1 MRHKLLPTNP
11 PLSDGFSLRPRR
23 AEAEKQRQEASHARW
38 AACQDHK
45 TWLAEKTWRKQVR
58 FLPAVYEGVWSFAWF
73 DVPIFGAILVYII
86 TFFQERTKRRYI
98 NPLSW
103 RRGARWSKKGSIHLS
118 FGLRKEEEW
127 GDSTKSQGGRCCRR
141 SQESRGGKTT
151 KLRPTVNQQ
160 GGKKRCIFLHPKKIR
175 AEQENHPFEEENIY
189 IISKAPCFLAFF
201 FRCLFLLGCSVGRQ
215 IGVYLKLNICRSPS
229 SILLDKDSVW

>member
-1 MRHKLLPTNP
+1 MSHKLLPTNP

-58 FLPAVYEGVWSFAWF
+58 FLPAVWMEVLLQVLPGLMYRYWSYLGIYHHIFSRTNKKKIYKSIIMEKGGPRV
-73 DVPIFGAILVYII
+73 DQKKSVPFTWVSGIFWNSFWHI
-86 TFFQERTKRRYI
+86 FWHSF
-98 NPLSW
+98 
-103 RRGARWSKKGSIHLS
+103 WS
-118 FGLRKEEEW
+118 RKEEEW

-151 KLRPTVNQQ
+151 KLRRPTVNESK
-160 GGKKRCIFLHPKKIR
+160 GKKDVFFLHP
-175 AEQENHPFEEENIY
+175 
-189 IISKAPCFLAFF
+189 
-201 FRCLFLLGCSVGRQ
+201 
-215 IGVYLKLNICRSPS
+215 
-229 SILLDKDSVW
+229 